1 MILAE
6 IALLV
11 SLPSADGEVSHSA
24 AKGLRLLAH
33 IESQIDAPNNPTIT
47 EEDKSKRYPV
57 YDRLGDPKVLVVG
70 ESLKLCSMS
79 LFIHDLIQAVSLI
92 KRG

>member
-11 SLPSADGEVSHSA
+11 SLPSSDSIVSHTA
-24 AKGLRLLAH
+24 AKGLRLIAH
-33 IESQIDAPNNPTIT
+33 IESQTDAPSNPTIT

-57 YDRLGDPKVLVVG
+57 YDRMGDPKVLIVG
-70 ESLKLCSMS
+70 AYPVPSPGPIPDE
-79 LFIHDLIQAVSLI
+79 
-92 KRG
+92 

>member
-1 MILAE
+1 MQDPLLRAPQRDSSRVAPMILAE

-11 SLPSADGEVSHSA
+11 SLPSADGVVSHTA

-33 IESQIDAPNNPTIT
+33 IENQSGAPVNPTIS

-57 YDRLGDPKVLVVG
+57 YDRLGDPKVMVVG
-70 ESLKLCSMS
+70 EWAFRLS
-79 LFIHDLIQAVSLI
+79 
-92 KRG
+92 

>member
-1 MILAE
+1 MRAAQRDPARVPPMILAE

-11 SLPSADGEVSHSA
+11 SLPSADGMVSHSA

-33 IESQIDAPNNPTIT
+33 IESQTDAPSNPTIT

-57 YDRLGDPKVLVVG
+57 YERLGDPKVLVVG
-70 ESLKLCSMS
+70 E
-79 LFIHDLIQAVSLI
+79 
-92 KRG
+92 